1 MTKRNTGRLKGNVA
15 GTGAGAESN
24 RRVQAALYARVSSA
38 DQEKEGFSI
47 PAQQRLLR
55 EYAQQNNITI
65 AEEFVDVETA
75 KATGRAGFSKLLA
88 YLKQHRNRVRAIL
101 VEKTDRMYRNI
112 KDWSTLD
119 EFGVSIHFVKEGTI
133 IGPES
138 RSSDQFVHGIK
149 VLMARN
155 YSLNLSEETVK
166 GMTEKARAGIYP
178 SCAPFGYVNVD
189 GPNGK
194 RVITPHPTDGPVVTQ
209 LFDLFACGHYS
220 LKGLVEHTR
229 KIGLLM
235 RGKPFYTSTLQQLL
249 RKRIY
254 MGNFHWNDVVY
265 KGVHQPLT
273 TPDTWAEVQQILD
286 GRKANNTGPV
296 RRDFPFTGLVTCGH
310 CGCGMVAELKKGKYV
325 YYHCTGRRGKCQEP
339 YTRQEALVDEFA
351 SVLGEMVIPEEVLS
365 WLAEA
370 VNGTDQTETKARAT
384 ALKAKTAEI
393 ERLSHKLSTL
403 YDDRLD
409 GRITGAFFDQKA
421 AQVESQQADLRRSIA
436 ELENATLPPLTTAV
450 EIARLTSHACTA
462 FRNQEEPEQRKLLSL
477 VLKNASWKGGQL
489 QATLFEPFELVR
501 RSNQTNTIRFNDLT
515 TQKPDF
521 ANWLPG

>member
-1 MTKRNTGRLKGNVA
+1 MNFELTKRD
-15 GTGAGAESN
+15 
-24 RRVQAALYARVSSA
+24 RRPAATTAATSRVHAVLYARVSSA

-75 KATGRAGFSKLLA
+75 KATGRTGFSKLLA
-88 YLKQHRNRVRAIL
+88 YLKHHRNRVRVIL
-101 VEKTDRMYRNI
+101 VEKTDRLYRNI

-178 SCAPFGYVNVD
+178 SCAPFGYVNAD

-229 KIGLLM
+229 RIGLVM
-235 RGKPFYTSTLQQLL
+235 RGKKFHVSTLQQIL

-254 MGNFHWNDVVY
+254 KGEFDWNDVVY

-273 TPDTWAEVQQILD
+273 TPETWAEVQQILD
-286 GRKANNTGPV
+286 GRKANHTGPV

-310 CGCGMVAELKKGKYV
+310 CGCGMVAERKKGKYV
-325 YYHCTGRRGKCQEP
+325 YYHCTGRRGKCPEP
-339 YTRQEALVDEFA
+339 YTPQDVLVDHFA
-351 SVLGEMVIPEEVLS
+351 GVLGELVISEEVLS

-370 VNGTDQTETKARAT
+370 VNSTDVTEARARET
-384 ALKAKTAEI
+384 AIKTKKAEI
-393 ERLSHKLSTL
+393 DRLVHKLNTL

-409 GRITGAFFDQKA
+409 GRITGTYYDQKA
-421 AQVESQQADLRRSIA
+421 AQIESQQAELRRNIA
-436 ELENATLPPLTTAV
+436 ELESCTLPPLTTAV
-450 EIARLTSHACTA
+450 ELARLTSQACIA
-462 FRNQEEPEQRKLLSL
+462 FRQQTGEEQRKLITL
-477 VLKNASWKGGQL
+477 VMKEASWQDKKL
-489 QATLFEPFELVR
+489 RTTLFEPFSLVR
-501 RSNQTNTIRFNDLT
+501 RSNQLKAFNFNDLEAR
-515 TQKPDF
+515 KESF
-521 ANWLPG
+521 ENWLPG